1 MSARNLWW
9 CATLLSLACA
19 RPSQGPGY
27 VGTTGK
33 LVFGFNE
40 KGKVLWKLPQAGVR
54 LSAISDSVWVGGTPA
69 PAALVALEPSTGKE
83 LWRWSAEGTLV
94 GMGWDSI
101 PPDSIV
107 VACTVERATEML
119 HVRFQPRTGQVVAS
133 WTRPNELPWQEPR
146 EGAMCPAGPVQHL
159 IEVAVSSTTAFGFD
173 QEARLRWSL
182 PLRTGEGMRL
192 TNLRYVFLE
201 TESGLRSVDRQTGK
215 VLWEREYPSRIRFT
229 SCDGDYVQVTLADG
243 SSWVHEAGTGE
254 PYVAK
259 EGGAAATTRGTT
271 SGSRR

>member
-54 LSAISDSVWVGGTPA
+54 LSALSDSVWVGGTPA

-94 GMGWDSI
+94 GMGWGSI

-119 HVRFQPRTGQVVAS
+119 HVRFQPRTGEVVAS

-159 IEVAVSSTTAFGFD
+159 IEVTVSSTTAFGFD
-173 QEARLRWSL
+173 QEAKLRWSL
-182 PLRTGEGMRL
+182 PLRGGDAPDKSP
-192 TNLRYVFLE
+192 LRVLGNRE
-201 TESGLRSVDRQTGK
+201 WAQVCGPADRQGVAGK
-215 VLWEREYPSRIRFT
+215 GIPFPHKI
-229 SCDGDYVQVTLADG
+229 
-243 SSWVHEAGTGE
+243 HELRRRLCASDIGRWQRL
-254 PYVAK
+254 
-259 EGGAAATTRGTT
+259 GA
-271 SGSRR
+271 